1 MAQAELA
8 TPGSCGRGRDRE
20 PRSRLPYHVGTPLG
34 SFRPLFLEP
43 REFAVELPDL
53 FAQRRALLLE
63 SVPFRLGGL
72 RRLSGLVVFVQHPAQ
87 RLEYPRTLLHPLNHP
102 LPIWSPDHTWHGLL
116 SLVLRG
122 LPSIVEAMRP
132 AHLIPQPI
140 SHKTIQYRRR
150 AEHSLVA
157 MPL

>member
-1 MAQAELA
+1 MVQAELA

-20 PRSRLPYHVGTPLG
+20 PRRRLPYHVGTPLR

-43 REFAVELPDL
+43 REFTVELSDL
-53 FAQRRALLLE
+53 FAQRGALLLE

-102 LPIWSPDHTWHGLL
+102 LPVRSPDHTWHGSL

-122 LPSIVEAMRP
+122 LPSIVEVMRP
-132 AHLIPQPI
+132 AHLVPQTR
-140 SHKTIQYRRR
+140 SHTI
-150 AEHSLVA
+150 
-157 MPL
+157 